1 MARQLEA
8 HNFSGGFRE
17 LWTNESRS
25 LDVAQYEQCL
35 NEWKGA
41 HEKKTIVNYVITILL
56 FLAGLWATYEHAL
69 FMAVLLLALA
79 ANFNRQSSH
88 HALIAEVM
96 DTQRLLAMLI
106 NRQSRDIDSL
116 RDLTGQRIVSAP

>member
-1 MARQLEA
+1 MAKQFEA
-8 HNFSGGFRE
+8 YSFSSGFRE
-17 LWTNESRS
+17 IWSNEKRS
-25 LDVAQYEQCL
+25 LDMTQYEQCL
-35 NEWKGA
+35 NEWRAA
-41 HEKKTIVNYVITILL
+41 HEKKTVVNYVVTILL

-88 HALIAEVM
+88 HALVVEVM

-106 NRQSRDIDSL
+106 NKQ
-116 RDLTGQRIVSAP
+116 LTAAIGGHDREGMDHA